1 MIKECSV
8 IKLHTGG
15 NHSASALKE
24 DKNCRGTWSF
34 WNSPKNKMQIN
45 WGDCY
50 VIQAT
55 NSLLHNL
62 STIGLVL
69 FYKDL
74 GSTVGQKM
82 NIKT

>member
-1 MIKECSV
+1 
-8 IKLHTGG
+8 
-15 NHSASALKE
+15 
-24 DKNCRGTWSF
+24 
-34 WNSPKNKMQIN
+34 MQIN